1 MSAILGW
8 RYDGQ
13 TSARTPVVLHIGAT
27 GVRIEGVELGPIE
40 YPLDAVELQP
50 RLGGMRPQL
59 RFADGSVCELATDA
73 THDAQLDASLDAVLA
88 PLSQRRGGR
97 FLHRFERSL
106 PLVLLAVLF
115 TVAFVYALIQYGI
128 PVMAREIAYRMPLEI
143 EARMGDEALE
153 VFDHWFMEDSALDA
167 TRRQELEAQFQALA
181 RSTDAP
187 PVTVLFRNSEDLG
200 ANAFALPDGI
210 IVFTDD
216 LVALAED
223 DRELLGVFAHEL
235 GHVQHRH
242 TLRHVLQNSAT
253 GLLLIMLTGDIG
265 SASSLAATLPT
276 LLVQTKFSREFE
288 TEADDY
294 AIALLARHAIDSEH
308 LGNLLARMDAQAGGE
323 TLPGFLSTHPAT
335 DDRVRKFAGAEPERT
350 D

>member
-1 MSAILGW
+1 MSAIRGW

-13 TSARTPVVLHIGAT
+13 TSARTPVVLHISAA
-27 GVRIEGVELGPIE
+27 GVHIEGLESGLVH

-50 RLGGMRPQL
+50 RLGDMRPQL
-59 RFADGSVCELATDA
+59 RFADGSVCELISDA
-73 THDAQLDASLDAVLA
+73 PLDAALA

-97 FLHRFERSL
+97 LLHRFERSL
-106 PLVLLAVLF
+106 PLVLLAVGF
-115 TVAFVYALIQYGI
+115 TVAFVFVLIQYGI
-128 PVMAREIAYRMPLEI
+128 PLMAREIAYRMPLEI
-143 EARMGDEALE
+143 EARMGSEALE
-153 VFDHWFMEDSALDA
+153 VFDHWFTEESTLDA
-167 TRRQELEAQFQALA
+167 ARREALEAQFQALA

-187 PVTVLFRNSEDLG
+187 PITVLFRNSEELG
-200 ANAFALPDGI
+200 ANAFALPNGL

-216 LVALAED
+216 IVAMAED

-242 TLRHVLQNSAT
+242 TLRHVLQNSVT

-276 LLVQTKFSREFE
+276 LLVQTKFSRDFE
-288 TEADDY
+288 SEADDY
-294 AIALLARHAIDSEH
+294 AIALLARHGIDAGH
-308 LGNLLARMDAQAGGE
+308 LGTLLARMDADAGAD

-335 DDRVRKFAGAEPERT
+335 DDRVRKFTGAAPRMT

>member
-1 MSAILGW
+1 MSAIPGW

-13 TSARTPVVLHIGAT
+13 TSARTPVVLHIGAA
-27 GVRIEGVELGPIE
+27 GVRIEGLESGPIH

-73 THDAQLDASLDAVLA
+73 THDASLDARLDAALA
-88 PLSQRRGGR
+88 PLSRRRDGLW
-97 FLHRFERSL
+97 LHRLERSL

-128 PVMAREIAYRMPLEI
+128 PLMAREIAHRMPLEI

-153 VFDHWFMEDSALDA
+153 VFDHWFMAESTLDA
-167 TRRQELEAQFQALA
+167 ARRQALEARFQALA

-187 PVTVLFRNSEDLG
+187 PVTVLFRRSGDLG
-200 ANAFALPDGI
+200 ANAFALPNGI
-210 IVFTDD
+210 VVFTDD

-253 GLLLIMLTGDIG
+253 GLLLILLTGDIG

-288 TEADDY
+288 SEADDY
-294 AIALLARHAIDSEH
+294 AIALLARHGIGSDH
-308 LGNLLARMDAQAGGE
+308 LGNLLARMEAHAGGDNM
-323 TLPGFLSTHPAT
+323 PGFLSTHPAT
-335 DDRVRKFAGAEPERT
+335 DDRVRKFTGHVR
-350 D
+350 

>member
-1 MSAILGW
+1 MSAIPGW

-13 TSARTPVVLHIGAT
+13 TSARTPVVLHIDAA
-27 GVRIEGVELGPIE
+27 GVHIEGLESGPIH
-40 YPLDAVELQP
+40 YPPDAVELQP

-59 RFADGSVCELATDA
+59 RFVDGSVCELAPDT
-73 THDAQLDASLDAVLA
+73 SLDAPLDAALA
-88 PLSQRRGGR
+88 PLSRRRGGQW
-97 FLHRFERSL
+97 LHRLERSL
-106 PLVLLAVLF
+106 PLVVLALLF

-128 PVMAREIAYRMPLEI
+128 PVMAREIAQRMPLEI

-167 TRRQELEAQFQALA
+167 TRRQELEARFQALA

-187 PVTVLFRNSEDLG
+187 PVTVLFRHSEDLG

-235 GHVQHRH
+235 GHVRHRH

-294 AIALLARHAIDSEH
+294 AVALLDRHGIESEH
-308 LGNLLARMDAQAGGE
+308 LGNLLARMEAESGGDIM
-323 TLPGFLSTHPAT
+323 PGFLSTHPAT
-335 DDRVRKFAGAEPERT
+335 DDRVRKFAGAEP
-350 D
+350 